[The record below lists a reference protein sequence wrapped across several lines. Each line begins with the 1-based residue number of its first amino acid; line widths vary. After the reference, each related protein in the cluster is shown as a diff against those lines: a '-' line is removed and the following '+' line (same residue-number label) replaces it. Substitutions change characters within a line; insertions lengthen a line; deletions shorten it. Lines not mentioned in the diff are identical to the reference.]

1 MTEVRVRIV
10 SMGIFW
16 FEARVS
22 HIPRAKSVL
31 AMVAKAGAVQP
42 ANDVIIFELSMQK
55 NHGGVNGGADSS
67 KCDVSIERQKSPC
80 WRQVRY

>member
-31 AMVAKAGAVQP
+31 AMVAKAGAVQL
-42 ANDVIIFELSMQK
+42 ARSLTAV
-55 NHGGVNGGADSS
+55 GVGNAVVREGIEGA
-67 KCDVSIERQKSPC
+67 PH
-80 WRQVRY
+80 

>member
-1 MTEVRVRIV
+1 MTEVRVQIV

-31 AMVAKAGAVQP
+31 AMVAKAGAVQQG
-42 ANDVIIFELSMQK
+42 AHSERNSLRSLNEQK
-55 NHGGVNGGADSS
+55 
-67 KCDVSIERQKSPC
+67 
-80 WRQVRY
+80 